1 MTVRLIRWLKELI
14 FLEQFLSSILKKCLH
29 LHPHISH
36 LIKLIPSKNIE
47 KPKKDLAKLK
57 KHNDTHHLQSTSQFL
72 KCFVYNMPL
81 VLHNNLVSYGLCFDR
96 YTNEAVKR
104 RVQTL

>member
-1 MTVRLIRWLKELI
+1 MKNWKLGGNETAVL
-14 FLEQFLSSILKKCLH
+14 QSSQ
-29 LHPHISH
+29 
-36 LIKLIPSKNIE
+36 LIKLISSKNIE
-47 KPKKDLAKLK
+47 KPKKDLAKPK
-57 KHNDTHHLQSTSQFL
+57 KHNDTHDLQSTSQFL

-81 VLHNNLVSYGLCFDR
+81 VLHNNLVSYGLCFDT

>member
-1 MTVRLIRWLKELI
+1 MESWKLGGNETAVL
-14 FLEQFLSSILKKCLH
+14 QSSQ
-29 LHPHISH
+29 
-36 LIKLIPSKNIE
+36 LIKLSKSIE

-57 KHNDTHHLQSTSQFL
+57 KYNDTHHLQNTSQFL